1 MRTLRECS
9 KNNKIK
15 NRYIITMAYKT
26 RKINKRRNL
35 QKRKSRRMNGG
46 DPNAVIVEEKKVEE
60 VPTLMSN
67 LEDSGNLLMS
77 ETSNLAAKGIQ
88 STAEAFGLDPNISVQ
103 DNINEMGDKMENISA
118 ALDSPEGEK
127 LKAETGKLL
136 ADSLEVLEP
145 SIKKAED
152 IAEKSIGK
160 LAETGTSILVT
171 AANELP
177 PIFFINELSKLG
189 TAAAEAGEA
198 VAELTTTG
206 TQAIES
212 LEEQKRK
219 ASSLWERG
227 TSFFNNI
234 STNINKNV
242 ADRIASAQESVD
254 KEGKQ
259 IIEANKPKVEIPQ
272 MTSDVATDG
281 SLKKIQNEAKMIG
294 GRARKSHLDF
304 LAPHVNRSQI
314 LRQYGGKWQTKRRNK
329 NRRYASRRH

>member
-26 RKINKRRNL
+26 RKTNKRRNL
-35 QKRKSRRMNGG
+35 QKRKSRRMYGG
-46 DPNAVIVEEKKVEE
+46 EGNDIIVEEKKEE

-67 LEDSGNLLMS
+67 LEASGNLVAS
-77 ETSNLAAKGIQ
+77 EASNLAAKGIQ
-88 STAEAFGLDPNISVQ
+88 STAEAFGIDPNISVQ
-103 DNINEMGDKMENISA
+103 DNINEIGDKVENISA

-127 LKAETGKLL
+127 LKEETGKLL

-145 SIKKAED
+145 SIKKAEN
-152 IAEKSIGK
+152 IAKDSLVK
-160 LAETGTSILVT
+160 LGDTGTGILVT
-171 AANELP
+171 ALNELP
-177 PIFFINELSKLG
+177 PIFFLNEMSKFG
-189 TAAAEAGEA
+189 TAAAQAGEA

-219 ASSLWERG
+219 ASSLWEKG
-227 TSFFNNI
+227 TNLFNNF
-234 STNINKNV
+234 STNINKTV
-242 ADRIASAQESVD
+242 ADRIESAQESVT

-259 IIEANKPKVEIPQ
+259 LIESNVPKVEIPQ
-272 MTSDVATDG
+272 MASAINTTDG
-281 SLKKIQNEAKMIG
+281 SIKKIQNEAKMIG
-294 GRARKSHLDF
+294 GRARRSHLDF

-314 LRQYGGKWQTKRRNK
+314 LRQYGGKWQTKRRK
-329 NRRYASRRH
+329 QNRIHSAKRR

>member
-177 PIFFINELSKLG
+177 PIFFINELSKFG
-189 TAAAEAGEA
+189 TAAAQAGEA

-304 LAPHVNRSQI
+304 LTPHVNRSQI

>member
-177 PIFFINELSKLG
+177 PIFFINELSKFG
-189 TAAAEAGEA
+189 TAAAQAGEA

-219 ASSLWERG
+219 ASSLWER
-227 TSFFNNI
+227 
-234 STNINKNV
+234 
-242 ADRIASAQESVD
+242 
-254 KEGKQ
+254 EGP
-259 IIEANKPKVEIPQ
+259 E
-272 MTSDVATDG
+272 
-281 SLKKIQNEAKMIG
+281 
-294 GRARKSHLDF
+294 
-304 LAPHVNRSQI
+304 NR
-314 LRQYGGKWQTKRRNK
+314 
-329 NRRYASRRH
+329 

>member
-206 TQAIES
+206 TEAINS